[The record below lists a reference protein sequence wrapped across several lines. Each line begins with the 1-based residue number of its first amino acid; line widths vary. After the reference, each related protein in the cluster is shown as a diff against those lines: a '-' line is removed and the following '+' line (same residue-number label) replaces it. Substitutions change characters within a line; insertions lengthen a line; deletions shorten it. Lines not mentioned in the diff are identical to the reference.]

1 MVQRISLVSL
11 ALSLAVGVG
20 AAAGQQR
27 PIAGKVVS
35 AATTEPIAGATVSVV
50 GTPIAAITNDRGEF
64 SLSAPEGPATILVRS
79 VGYRSARVSVAGD
92 VTTATVSLE
101 QDVFN
106 LEAVVITGQ
115 ATAVQQR
122 NLANAVTTVSAEE
135 LNRAPAQTLE
145 SALQG
150 KVPGALVQLNSGA
163 PGGGGQITFRGVT
176 TINAGVDP
184 VIVVD
189 GLVIANDAI
198 ASNMNAITAAAAG
211 GNSSTQDNAVNR
223 IADLNP
229 NDIQSTQFLKGASA
243 AAIYGAQAAN
253 GVIIITTRRGHPGA
267 PRFTATQRF
276 GTFSLANKMGLR
288 KFADTTEAFGVWAP
302 QVPRDTATRTLIR
315 GYCNLPNGACPF
327 FDNEQALYGEHQL
340 AAETDVSVTGGNDQ
354 TTYYLSGLV
363 KKDGGIAPKTGYQK
377 QSIRANLDQVL
388 GTRFKVSVNLNAIHD
403 ISNRGISNN
412 DNTGTST
419 YLVYPTTPSF
429 VDLRP
434 SNGVYPLNPFAP
446 SNPLQ
451 TFAELK
457 NAEDVWRILGTST
470 AKMDAVTTPTQHLV
484 FSLTGGLDFFSQRND
499 VLSPANL
506 QYEPF
511 DGQPGTVVLG
521 KATDLRLNLV
531 GSVVHTYTPAS
542 NAFQATTSAGFQYEN
557 RDLNLTNLVGRTI
570 ALGLQDVSQATS
582 LTSSQSLQPVK
593 NVGIYGQEEVL
604 LVNQRLLLTA
614 GIRADR
620 SSVNGD
626 PRKYYFFPKAAA
638 SYRFVQPMGGI
649 DEFKLRAAWGQTGNP
664 PLFGARY
671 VVDSTQVVGGQF
683 GQFPALQ
690 LGDPNI
696 KPERNTEIEG
706 GFDATFGKE
715 FATLGV
721 TYYRKTV
728 TDLLLVQSLAPS
740 TGYATRVFNAPGAQ
754 LSNWGVEVAAAVSPV
769 RTADV
774 NWIIRGT
781 FDLNRSNIDSLP
793 VPAFNTGGFGTSLGA
808 YRIEQGKSAT
818 QIVGSEG
825 HVGDANPDF
834 RAGLSSDLTFKRFS
848 LGFTWEWKHGGDII
862 NLTQLLFDAFGN
874 SVDQVS
880 AGDTRISTWA
890 GGCGGTGCTKVY
902 VQDGSY
908 LKLREL
914 SVGYDLP
921 PSVPQHFGMRTARI
935 SFSGRNLLRFTPYK
949 GLDPEVSNFGNQA
962 IARNIDVA
970 PFPPSRSFFFSID
983 VGF

>member
-1 MVQRISLVSL
+1 MLSRVSFVSL
-11 ALSLAVGVG
+11 ALSLVVGVG
-20 AAAGQQR
+20 AAAQQR
-27 PIAGKVVS
+27 PIRGKVVS
-35 AATTEPIAGATVSVV
+35 AATAEPVAGASVAV
-50 GTPIAAITNDRGEF
+50 AGTPITALTNDRGEF
-64 SLSAPEGPATILVRS
+64 SLAAPEGAVTLLVRS
-79 VGYRSARVSVAGD
+79 VGFKHAQLPVAAGGGD
-92 VTTATVSLE
+92 VTVRLE

-115 ATAVQQR
+115 ATGVEQR
-122 NLANAVTTVSAEE
+122 NLANAVTTVTAAQ
-135 LNRAPAQTLE
+135 LNRAPTQTLE

-150 KVPGALVQLNSGA
+150 KVPGALVQMNSGA
-163 PGGGGQITFRGVT
+163 PGGGGQIAFRGVT

-184 VIVVD
+184 LIVVD

-211 GNSSTQDNAVNR
+211 GNASNQDNPVNR
-223 IADLNP
+223 LADLNP
-229 NDIQSTQFLKGASA
+229 SDIQDIQTLKGASA
-243 AAIYGAQAAN
+243 AAIYGSQAAN
-253 GVIIITTRRGHPGA
+253 GVIIITTRRGRPGA
-267 PRFTATQRF
+267 PRFSITQRF
-276 GTFSLANKMGLR
+276 GTFSLANKMGAR
-288 KFADTTEAFGVWAP
+288 KFNDTTEAFGVFAS
-302 QVPRDTATRTLIR
+302 QVPRDTATRTVIR
-315 GYCNLPNGACPF
+315 GLCNLPGGKCPF
-327 FDNEQALYGEHQL
+327 FDNEQPLYGEHQL
-340 AAETDVSVTGGNDQ
+340 AAETDASVTGGNDQ

-363 KKDGGIAPKTGYQK
+363 KKDGGIAPNTSYQK

-388 GTRFKVSVNLNAIHD
+388 GSRFKVSLNLNAIHD
-403 ISNRGISNN
+403 LSNRGISNN

-429 VDLRP
+429 LDLRP
-434 SNGVYPLNPFAP
+434 VNGVYPINPFAP

-457 NAEDVWRILGTST
+457 NSEDVWRVLGTST
-470 AKMDAVTTPTQHLV
+470 AKVDALTTPTQHLV
-484 FSLTGGLDFFSQRND
+484 FNLTGGLDFFSQRND
-499 VLSPANL
+499 VLSPADL

-521 KATDLRLNLV
+521 KASDLRLNLV

-570 ALGLQDVSQATS
+570 ALGLQNVSQATS
-582 LTSSQSLQPVK
+582 LTSSQSEQPVK
-593 NVGIYGQEEVL
+593 NIGIYGQEEVL
-604 LVNQRLLLTA
+604 LADQRLLLTA

-626 PRKYYFFPKAAA
+626 PRKFYFFPKAAA
-638 SYRFVQPMGGI
+638 SYRFVQPIGGI
-649 DEFKLRAAWGQTGNP
+649 DELKLRAAWGQTGNP
-664 PLFGARY
+664 PLFGGRY

-690 LGDPNI
+690 LGDPSI
-696 KPERNTEIEG
+696 KPERNTEIEAG
-706 GFDATFGKE
+706 LDATFGKE

-721 TYYRKTV
+721 TVYRKIV

-740 TGYATRVFNAPGAQ
+740 TGFATRIFNAPGAQ
-754 LSNWGVEVAAAVSPV
+754 LSDKGIEIAAAVSPV
-769 RTADV
+769 RKPDV
-774 NWIIRGT
+774 NWIVRGT
-781 FDLNRSNIDSLP
+781 FDLSRSNVDSLP
-793 VPAFNTGGFGTSLGA
+793 VPAFNTLGFGTSLGA
-808 YRIEQGKSAT
+808 FRIEQGKSAT

-834 RAGLSSDLTFKRFS
+834 RVGLSSDLTYKRLN

-862 NLTQLLFDAFGN
+862 NLTQLLYDAFGN

-880 AGDTRISTWA
+880 AGDKRISTWA
-890 GGCGGTGCTKVY
+890 AGCGGTGCTKVY

-914 SVGYDLP
+914 NVGYELP
-921 PSVPQHFGMRTARI
+921 SAIPSHFGMRTARI

-962 IARNIDVA
+962 IGRNIDVA
-970 PFPPSRSFFFSID
+970 PFPPSRTFWFSATL
-983 VGF
+983 GF

>member
-1 MVQRISLVSL
+1 MLSRVSFVSL
-11 ALSLAVGVG
+11 ALSLVVGVG
-20 AAAGQQR
+20 AAAQQR
-27 PIAGKVVS
+27 PIRGRVVS
-35 AATTEPIAGATVSVV
+35 AATAEPVAGASVAV
-50 GTPIAAITNDRGEF
+50 AGTPITALTNDRGEF
-64 SLSAPEGPATILVRS
+64 SLAAPEGAVTLLIRS
-79 VGYRSARVSVAGD
+79 VGYKHAQLPVAAGGGD
-92 VTTATVSLE
+92 VAVRLE

-115 ATAVQQR
+115 ATGVEQR
-122 NLANAVTTVSAEE
+122 NLANAVTTVTAAQ
-135 LNRAPAQTLE
+135 LNRAPTQTLE

-150 KVPGALVQLNSGA
+150 KVPGALVQMNSGA
-163 PGGGGQITFRGVT
+163 PGGGGQIAFRGVT

-184 VIVVD
+184 LIVVD

-211 GNSSTQDNAVNR
+211 GNASNQDNPVNR
-223 IADLNP
+223 LADLNP
-229 NDIQSTQFLKGASA
+229 SDIQEIQTLKGASA
-243 AAIYGAQAAN
+243 AAIYGSQAAN
-253 GVIIITTRRGHPGA
+253 GVIIITTRRGRPGA
-267 PRFTATQRF
+267 PRFSITQRF
-276 GTFSLANKMGLR
+276 GTFSLANKMGAR
-288 KFADTTEAFGVWAP
+288 KFNDTTEAFGVFAS
-302 QVPRDTATRTLIR
+302 QVPRDTATRTVIR
-315 GYCNLPNGACPF
+315 GLCNLPGGKCPF
-327 FDNEQALYGEHQL
+327 FDNEQPLYGEHQL
-340 AAETDVSVTGGNDQ
+340 AAETDASVTGGNDQ

-363 KKDGGIAPKTGYQK
+363 KKDGGIAPNTNYQK

-388 GTRFKVSVNLNAIHD
+388 GSRFKVSLNLNAIHD
-403 ISNRGISNN
+403 LSNRGISNN

-429 VDLRP
+429 LDLRP
-434 SNGVYPLNPFAP
+434 VNGVYPINPFAP

-457 NAEDVWRILGTST
+457 NSEDVWRVLGTST
-470 AKMDAVTTPTQHLV
+470 AKVDALTTPTQHLV
-484 FSLTGGLDFFSQRND
+484 FNLTGGLDFFSQRND
-499 VLSPANL
+499 VLSPADL

-521 KATDLRLNLV
+521 KASDLRLNLV

-570 ALGLQDVSQATS
+570 ALGLQNVSQATS
-582 LTSSQSLQPVK
+582 LTSSQSEQPVK
-593 NVGIYGQEEVL
+593 NMGIYGQEEVL
-604 LVNQRLLLTA
+604 LADQRLLLTA

-626 PRKYYFFPKAAA
+626 PRKFYFFPKAAA
-638 SYRFVQPMGGI
+638 SYRFVQPIGGI
-649 DEFKLRAAWGQTGNP
+649 DELKLRAAWGQTGNP
-664 PLFGARY
+664 PLFGGRY

-690 LGDPNI
+690 LGDPSI
-696 KPERNTEIEG
+696 KPERNTEIEAG
-706 GFDATFGKE
+706 LDATFGKE

-721 TYYRKTV
+721 TVYRKIV

-740 TGYATRVFNAPGAQ
+740 TGFATRIFNAPGAQ
-754 LSNWGVEVAAAVSPV
+754 LSDKGIEIAAAVSPV
-769 RTADV
+769 RKPDV
-774 NWIIRGT
+774 NWIVRGT
-781 FDLNRSNIDSLP
+781 FDLSRSNVDSLP
-793 VPAFNTGGFGTSLGA
+793 VPAFNTLGFGTSLGA
-808 YRIEQGKSAT
+808 FRIEQGKSAT

-834 RAGLSSDLTFKRFS
+834 RVGLSSDLTYKRLN

-862 NLTQLLFDAFGN
+862 NLTQLLYDAFGN

-880 AGDTRISTWA
+880 AGDKRISTWA
-890 GGCGGTGCTKVY
+890 AGCGGTGCTKVY

-914 SVGYDLP
+914 NVGYELP
-921 PSVPQHFGMRTARI
+921 SAIPSHFGMRTARI

-962 IARNIDVA
+962 IGRNIDVA

>member
-1 MVQRISLVSL
+1 MLSRVSFVSL
-11 ALSLAVGVG
+11 ALSLVVGVG
-20 AAAGQQR
+20 AAAQQR
-27 PIAGKVVS
+27 PIRGKVVS
-35 AATTEPIAGATVSVV
+35 AATAEPVAGASVAV
-50 GTPIAAITNDRGEF
+50 AGTPITALTNDRGEF
-64 SLSAPEGPATILVRS
+64 SLAAPEGAVTLLVRS
-79 VGYRSARVSVAGD
+79 VGFKHAQLPVAAGGGD
-92 VTTATVSLE
+92 VTVRLE

-115 ATAVQQR
+115 ATGVEQR
-122 NLANAVTTVSAEE
+122 NLANAVTTVTAAQ
-135 LNRAPAQTLE
+135 LNRAPTQTLE

-150 KVPGALVQLNSGA
+150 KVPGALVQMNSGA
-163 PGGGGQITFRGVT
+163 PGGGGQIAFRGVT

-184 VIVVD
+184 LIVVD

-211 GNSSTQDNAVNR
+211 GNASNQDNPVNR
-223 IADLNP
+223 LADLNP
-229 NDIQSTQFLKGASA
+229 SDIQDIQTLKGASA
-243 AAIYGAQAAN
+243 AAIYGSQAAN
-253 GVIIITTRRGHPGA
+253 GVIIITTRRGRPGA
-267 PRFTATQRF
+267 PRFSITQRF
-276 GTFSLANKMGLR
+276 GTFSLANKMGAR
-288 KFADTTEAFGVWAP
+288 KFNDTTEAFGVFAS
-302 QVPRDTATRTLIR
+302 QVPRDTATRTVIR
-315 GYCNLPNGACPF
+315 GLCNLPGGKCPF
-327 FDNEQALYGEHQL
+327 FDNEQPLYGEHQL
-340 AAETDVSVTGGNDQ
+340 AAETDASVTGGNDQ

-363 KKDGGIAPKTGYQK
+363 KKDGGIAPNTSYQK

-388 GTRFKVSVNLNAIHD
+388 GSRFKVSLNLNAIHD
-403 ISNRGISNN
+403 LSNRGISNN

-429 VDLRP
+429 LDLRAV
-434 SNGVYPLNPFAP
+434 NGVYPINPFAP

-457 NAEDVWRILGTST
+457 NSEDVWRVLGTST
-470 AKMDAVTTPTQHLV
+470 AKVDALTTPTQHLV
-484 FSLTGGLDFFSQRND
+484 FNLTGGLDFFSQRND
-499 VLSPANL
+499 VLSPADL

-521 KATDLRLNLV
+521 KASDLRLNLV

-570 ALGLQDVSQATS
+570 ALGLQNVSQATS
-582 LTSSQSLQPVK
+582 LTSSQSEQPVK
-593 NVGIYGQEEVL
+593 NMGIYGQEEVL
-604 LVNQRLLLTA
+604 LADQRLLLTA

-626 PRKYYFFPKAAA
+626 PRKFYFFPKAAA
-638 SYRFVQPMGGI
+638 SYRFVQPIGGI
-649 DEFKLRAAWGQTGNP
+649 DELKLRAAWGQTGNP
-664 PLFGARY
+664 PLFGGRY

-690 LGDPNI
+690 LGDPSI
-696 KPERNTEIEG
+696 KPERNTEIEAG
-706 GFDATFGKE
+706 LDATFGKE

-721 TYYRKTV
+721 TVYRKIV

-740 TGYATRVFNAPGAQ
+740 TGFATRIFNAPGAQ
-754 LSNWGVEVAAAVSPV
+754 LSDKGIEIAAAVSPV
-769 RTADV
+769 RKPDV
-774 NWIIRGT
+774 NWIVRGT
-781 FDLNRSNIDSLP
+781 FDLSRSNVDSLP
-793 VPAFNTGGFGTSLGA
+793 VPAFNTLGFGTSLGA
-808 YRIEQGKSAT
+808 FRIEQGKSAT

-834 RAGLSSDLTFKRFS
+834 RVGLSSDLTYKRLN

-862 NLTQLLFDAFGN
+862 NLTQLLYDAFGN

-880 AGDTRISTWA
+880 AGDKRISTWA
-890 GGCGGTGCTKVY
+890 AGCGGTGCTKVY

-914 SVGYDLP
+914 NVGYELP
-921 PSVPQHFGMRTARI
+921 SAIPSHFGMRTARI

-962 IARNIDVA
+962 IGRNIDVA